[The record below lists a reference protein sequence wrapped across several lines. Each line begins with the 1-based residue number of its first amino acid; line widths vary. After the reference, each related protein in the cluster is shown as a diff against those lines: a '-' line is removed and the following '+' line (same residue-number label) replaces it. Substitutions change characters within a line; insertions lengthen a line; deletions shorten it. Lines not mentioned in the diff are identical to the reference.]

1 MSFKSDVAGAVSEQL
16 QGVKNVT
23 RVSNTLPQSVAA
35 PIFVVSGAVK
45 IVEIVGE
52 VMTVIQTQLNN
63 TKLIANPTVGA
74 DTDICA
80 VLDITAAAVG
90 SMFNITGTL
99 ANAMVK
105 QANGAHIAQAGE
117 VVIPTGT
124 IDLSCSASN
133 TGAIKWSVA
142 YIALEAGATVAAA

>member
-52 VMTVIQTQLNN
+52 VMTVVQTQLNN
-63 TKLIANPTVGA
+63 TKLIANPTEGA

-117 VVIPTGT
+117 VVIPAGT
-124 IDLSCSASN
+124 IDLSCSASS

>member
-99 ANAMVK
+99 ANAMVL
-105 QANGAHIAQAGE
+105 QANGTHIAQLGE

>member
-1 MSFKSDVAGAVSEQL
+1 MSFKAQVAGAVAEQL

-52 VMTVIQTQLNN
+52 VMTTIASATNN

-74 DTDICA
+74 DTDLCA
-80 VLDITAAAVG
+80 TLDINAHAIGT
-90 SMFNITGTL
+90 MYNITGTL

-105 QANGAHIAQAGE
+105 QTNGAHIAQAGE
-117 VVIPTGT
+117 VVVPTGT
-124 IDLSCSASN
+124 IDLSCSAGIA
-133 TGAIKWSVA
+133 GAVKWSVA